1 MINKINKL
9 IEIFEN
15 SVEYAE
21 KNNLE
26 VVNIRFTKDLANIFR
41 KMLKEFVLDY
51 VELEEKFESLRN
63 ENQILTQSIDDT
75 YSSSQD
81 IISELKE
88 KNKSVKKELDKAI
101 SENKVKSI
109 QFRQK
114 NEIQNSMIFNQIACI
129 LENIRKRFE

>member
-26 VVNIRFTKDLANIFR
+26 VVNIRFTKELVNISI
-41 KMLKEFVLDY
+41 KMLKGFVLDY

-63 ENQILTQSIDDT
+63 ENQVLAQSIDDT
-75 YSSSQD
+75 YNSSQD
-81 IISELKE
+81 IINELKE
-88 KNKSVKKELDKAI
+88 QNKSVKKKLDKAI

-109 QFRQK
+109 QFRQR
-114 NEIQNSMIFNQIACI
+114 NEIQNSIIFNQIACI
-129 LENIRKRFE
+129 LEKIAKGFE